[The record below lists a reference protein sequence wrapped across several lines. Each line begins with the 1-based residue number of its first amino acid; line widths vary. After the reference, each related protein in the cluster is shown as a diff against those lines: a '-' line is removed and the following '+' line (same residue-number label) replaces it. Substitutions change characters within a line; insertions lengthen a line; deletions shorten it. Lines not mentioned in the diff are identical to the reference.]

1 MSDPTTVRQEKSYNF
16 AAEGVQCGFF
26 EQGGPLTRSLPPHMG
41 FGKIAL
47 EHSKCRSESNAL
59 RCALEGLPSLCDPMA
74 HDVRRVV
81 LTPDMMCGTAY
92 NAKRDGFRFCWR
104 KVPNSAGVL
113 SRDQDDN
120 SAGVEEQGV
129 FISYRELQ
137 RYLKEGYVDMR
148 YYDVVDLAHDLPN
161 VFVRLKHVAANDK
174 ALVAMMEDL
183 MTAHA
188 HEKLR
193 VHACCCQG
201 EWSEVV
207 TIVQA
212 KVKSKWRRNANK
224 AQMLSLFTAVSRS
237 GLRNMFEMTLRK
249 HVLLYEAMRSAKVTL
264 QAKDR
269 ALSAVGPHEIARLWD
284 AHASANVACMV
295 RVLSKVPNEN
305 ISRHESEIAE
315 PKQGT
320 LRVNRRGAGT
330 SVWTPVRLMWR
341 EMNFHQRKV
350 AQSAMVRDLDWKTFG
365 PKLPEKMTW
374 SSLFDRFDAKK
385 SSWEALSVPQ
395 VRLCNTKSVW
405 REETGRATNMC
416 GTRVLVTDTMPLREL
431 DFYHGILYVGSGGL
445 CPETHDLVHWEDKNV
460 KFRVTVNGT
469 VVKTKETWVFVD
481 WKHAGDKVAVVC
493 ANTSAPECQKA
504 ALLVRLFPL
513 VPVKRQSMRKTH
525 MHPSIVSCVKE
536 HIQRCQYW
544 LDQYDDDELDRVEL
558 RAKSKLERMLDEYNA
573 LLQFVYPG
581 CNVGADFSVHSRK
594 WLE

>member
-1 MSDPTTVRQEKSYNF
+1 MSDPNTVRQEKSYHF

-26 EQGGPLTRSLPPHMG
+26 EREGPLTRALPPHMG
-41 FGKIAL
+41 FGNIAL
-47 EHSKCRSESNAL
+47 EHSRCRSDSKAL
-59 RCALEGLPSLCDPMA
+59 RSALEGLPGLCDPMA

-81 LTPDMMCGTAY
+81 LTPDMMCGAAY

-104 KVPNSAGVL
+104 KLPNSVGVL
-113 SRDQDDN
+113 SRSDDP

-129 FISYRELQ
+129 FVSYGELQ
-137 RYLKEGYVDMR
+137 RYLREGHVDMR
-148 YYDVVDLAHDLPN
+148 HYDVVDQAKDLPN
-161 VFVRLKHVAANDK
+161 VFVRLKRVEANNS
-174 ALVAMMEDL
+174 ALVSMVEDL
-183 MTAHA
+183 MIAHA

-207 TIVQA
+207 TTVQA
-212 KVKSKWRRNANK
+212 KVKSKWRRHDNK
-224 AQMLSLFTAVSRS
+224 AHTLSLFTAVSRS

-249 HVLLYEAMRSAKVTL
+249 HVLLYEAMRSAKVSL

-269 ALSAVGPHEIARLWD
+269 ALLAVGPHEIARLWD
-284 AHASANVACMV
+284 AHASANIACMV

-305 ISRHESEIAE
+305 TSRHESEKAE

-341 EMNFHQRKV
+341 EMNFDQRKV

-374 SSLFDRFDAKK
+374 SSLSDRFGAKK
-385 SSWEALSVPQ
+385 CSWEALSVPQ
-395 VRLCNTKSVW
+395 VRLCNSKSVW
-405 REETGRATNMC
+405 YEETGRATNMC
-416 GTRVLVTDTMPLREL
+416 GTRVLVTDTLPTREL
-431 DFYHGILYVGSGGL
+431 DFYHGVLYVGSGGL
-445 CPETHDLVHWEDKNV
+445 CPETQDLVHWEDKKV
-460 KFRVTVNGT
+460 KFKVVENGT
-469 VVKTKETWVFVD
+469 VVKRKETWVFVD
-481 WKHAGDKVAVVC
+481 WKHAGDNVRVVC
-493 ANTSAPECQKA
+493 EKMTAPECQKA

-513 VPVKRQSMRKTH
+513 VPVRRQSIRKTQ

-544 LDQYDDDELDRVEL
+544 LDQYDDDELDRDEL
-558 RAKSKLERMLDEYNA
+558 RAKNKLDRMLDEYSA

-594 WLE
+594 WLQ